1 MSDNPLLP
9 IHLSRRP
16 RATPRVI
23 DLPADPSTP
32 AAERKPLT
40 IPKIPVNAITILGT
54 LVVIG
59 LVVVVVFQPRN
70 RSSAW
75 DAEHPT
81 AAIVATAPVQNPAIM
96 PTALPVATPAAA
108 SIPAGEFLFFAPE
121 GDPAEQLAS
130 PVAYTPV
137 ARYGPDWVQVTIPGR
152 EQALWV
158 RSSAVQVENVL
169 ALQDLKPAP
178 TAVPVIVERQVV
190 VVPAAPA
197 PAPAPTSVP
206 VPTSQPCPVGTVA
219 IPGSCIVRSGT

>member
-1 MSDNPLLP
+1 
-9 IHLSRRP
+9 
-16 RATPRVI
+16 
-23 DLPADPSTP
+23 
-32 AAERKPLT
+32 
-40 IPKIPVNAITILGT
+40 
-54 LVVIG
+54 
-59 LVVVVVFQPRN
+59 
-70 RSSAW
+70 
-75 DAEHPT
+75 
-81 AAIVATAPVQNPAIM
+81 M
-96 PTALPVATPAAA
+96 PTALPIATPAAA